1 MNIIVR
7 LLILV
12 AAVYVASYILPGVI
26 IDSFSSLFVVAVI
39 LGVVNTFIKPI
50 LVILTLPLTI
60 ITFGIFLL
68 LLNGALVLLVDLLV
82 PGFSVASLISAIL
95 FSIVVSL
102 VSWSLQKIS

>member
-7 LLILV
+7 LLILI
-12 AAVYVASYILPGVI
+12 AAVYVASYILPGVR

-68 LLNGALVLLVDLLV
+68 LLNGALVLLIDLLV